1 MPKVKLE
8 GYILV
13 PDSDLSAVVNEL
25 INHTALTQAEE
36 GNLIFQVTQDDNDKN
51 RFDVY
56 EEFIDQQAFDLHQ
69 ERVRNSSWGS
79 LTTNI
84 ERHYDIS
91 TIE

>member
-1 MPKVKLE
+1 LGGLE

-36 GNLIFQVTQDDNDKN
+36 GNLIFQVTQDDNNKN

-69 ERVRNSSWGS
+69 ERVKNSVWGFI
-79 LTTNI
+79 TTNVK
-84 ERHYDIS
+84 RYYKIS